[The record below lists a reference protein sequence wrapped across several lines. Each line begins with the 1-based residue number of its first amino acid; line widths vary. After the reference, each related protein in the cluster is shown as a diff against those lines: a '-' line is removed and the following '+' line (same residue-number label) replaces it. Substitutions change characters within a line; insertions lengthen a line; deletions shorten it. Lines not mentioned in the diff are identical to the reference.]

1 MKNHLF
7 VIVFYLGIS
16 PVFAQ
21 QLKPGF
27 DIHEFSEVFSMSV
40 KYFYPKETAM
50 LPESSG
56 FSLKYTSDSM
66 GLDNKWQ
73 LWVSEGR
80 SASVSIR
87 GTSGNPES
95 WLENFYAAM
104 VPAKGSLQL
113 GKDFTFDY
121 ELAQNPAAAVHVG
134 WLIATAYLSRDI
146 LPKIDSCYQAGIK
159 NFYINGHSQGGA
171 ISYLMTAHL
180 YNLQARGRLP
190 HDIRFKT
197 YASAAPKPGNQYFAY
212 DYNLLTQD
220 GWGYNIINPLDWVPE
235 TFLTVQ
241 KADDFNEIN
250 VLNHLEGTFSSMPV
264 LKRVLA
270 KNIYKKLKKPSAKA
284 QKRYQ
289 KYFGKMTSGFLK
301 KYLPEY
307 QPGTYYPSSNYVLT
321 GNIYVL
327 EVPEAY
333 YVYFNKKDQL
343 MLHHKPEAYHY
354 LIEHYKTRS
363 PTGQNK

>member
-1 MKNHLF
+1 MKTLRVLLPLLF
-7 VIVFYLGIS
+7 CIAAFS
-16 PVFAQ
+16 SFAQ
-21 QLKPGF
+21 QFKPGF
-27 DIHEFSEVFSMSV
+27 DIDEFSEVYSMSV
-40 KYFYPKETAM
+40 KYFYPKETGM
-50 LPESSG
+50 LPDPIE
-56 FSLKYTSDSM
+56 FKLKYTSDSM

-73 LWVSEGR
+73 LWVSEGKA
-80 SASVSIR
+80 ASISIR

-104 VPAKGSLQL
+104 VPAKGSLKL
-113 GKDFTFDY
+113 EKDFEFDY
-121 ELAQNPAAAVHVG
+121 TLASNPRAAVHVG
-134 WLIATAYLSRDI
+134 WLIATAYLSSDI

-180 YNLQARGRLP
+180 YNLRSQGKLP
-190 HDIRFKT
+190 QDIHFKT

-235 TFLTVQ
+235 TFLSVQ

-250 VLNHLEGTFSSMPV
+250 VLNHLEGSIKTMPV
-264 LKRVLA
+264 LKRTLA
-270 KNIYKKLKKPSAKA
+270 KSIYKNLKKPSSKA
-284 QKRYQ
+284 QKKYQ
-289 KYFGKMTSGFLK
+289 KYFGKVTSKLIT

-307 QPGTYYPSSNYVLT
+307 QPGNYYASSNYVLT

-327 EVPEAY
+327 KVPDS
-333 YVYFNKKDQL
+333 YVEYFNKKDEL
-343 MLHHKPEAYHY
+343 MLHHKPEAYYY
-354 LIEHYKTRS
+354 LMENYKKAR
-363 PTGQNK
+363 